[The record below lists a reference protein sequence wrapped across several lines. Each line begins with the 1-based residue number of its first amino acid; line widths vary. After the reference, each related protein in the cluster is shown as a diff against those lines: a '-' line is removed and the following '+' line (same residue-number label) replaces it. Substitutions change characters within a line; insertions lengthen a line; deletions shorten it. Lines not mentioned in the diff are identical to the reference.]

1 MPKGQKWHLDD
12 LEPAASEMEVALL
25 YPDGRTR
32 AVSPLLGS
40 VVPALLPR
48 LSREELRLIGN
59 LRGVVSSTVLP
70 PGAPGDMLV
79 RQIRVRR
86 SLLHYYIDQ
95 FPALDREER
104 AGVDAACDI
113 ATVLHLEPW
122 TEPQVVDETLR
133 PLRQMVGTEEELGF
147 GPEYSRVLDVLGG
160 IIKTTTVL
168 ERTEAVRRAWLAHPL
183 RHWDGLADQLLAA
196 ATMTHRQ
203 VSLRMVHRVT
213 GVSSDSVRRSAVF
226 RAARLRAA
234 AIILSDVVDQSV
246 LDSASAPWLAGH
258 DAGREAA

>member
-1 MPKGQKWHLDD
+1 
-12 LEPAASEMEVALL
+12 MESALL

-48 LSREELRLIGN
+48 LSREELTLLGQ
-59 LRGVVSSTVLP
+59 LRGPVSTTVLP

-86 SLLHYYIDQ
+86 ALLHYYIDQ
-95 FPALDREER
+95 FPVLDEAER
-104 AGVDAACDI
+104 AGVDAVCDI

-122 TEPQVVDETLR
+122 TEPSIMSQTLR
-133 PLRQMVGTEEELGF
+133 PLRQMVGPEEELGF
-147 GPEYSRVLDVLGG
+147 GPEFSQVLDVLGG
-160 IIKTTTVL
+160 IIKTTTEL

-183 RHWDGLADQLLAA
+183 RYWDGMADQLLAA

-213 GVSSDSVRRSAVF
+213 GVSSESVRRSAVF
-226 RAARLRAA
+226 RSARLRAA
-234 AIILSDVVDQSV
+234 AIILADV
-246 LDSASAPWLAGH
+246 LDGSVVAAASAPWDAGL

>member
-1 MPKGQKWHLDD
+1 
-12 LEPAASEMEVALL
+12 MESALL

-40 VVPALLPR
+40 VVPAILPR
-48 LSREELRLIGN
+48 LSREELALIGN
-59 LRGVVSSTVLP
+59 LRGPVSATVLP

-95 FPALDREER
+95 FPALDHEER
-104 AGVDAACDI
+104 AGVDAVCDI

-122 TEPQVVDETLR
+122 TEPAVVAQTLR
-133 PLRQMVGTEEELGF
+133 PLRQMVGTEDELGF

-160 IIKTTTVL
+160 IIKTTSVL
-168 ERTEAVRRAWLAHPL
+168 DRTEAVRRAWLAHPL
-183 RHWDGLADQLLAA
+183 RHWDALADQLLAA

-203 VSLRMVHRVT
+203 VALRMVHRVT
-213 GVSSDSVRRSAVF
+213 GVSSDAVRRSAVF

-234 AIILSDVVDQSV
+234 AIILADVVDETIV
-246 LDSASAPWLAGH
+246 DAASAPWHAGLNT
-258 DAGREAA
+258 GREAA

>member
-1 MPKGQKWHLDD
+1 
-12 LEPAASEMEVALL
+12 MESALL

-32 AVSPLLGS
+32 AISPLLGS

-48 LSREELRLIGN
+48 LSREELTLLAQ
-59 LRGVVSSTVLP
+59 LRGPVSTTVLP

-95 FPALDREER
+95 FPVLDELER
-104 AGVDAACDI
+104 AGVDAVCDI

-122 TEPQVVDETLR
+122 TEPSVLSQTLR
-133 PLRQMVGTEEELGF
+133 PLRQMVGPEEELGF

-160 IIKTTTVL
+160 IIKTTSEL

-183 RHWDGLADQLLAA
+183 RYWDGMADQLLAA
-196 ATMTHRQ
+196 AAMTHRQ

-213 GVSSDSVRRSAVF
+213 AVSSDAVRRSAVF
-226 RAARLRAA
+226 RSARLRAA
-234 AIILSDVVDQSV
+234 AIILADV
-246 LDSASAPWLAGH
+246 LDTSVVTAASAPWAAGRE
-258 DAGREAA
+258 AGREAA

>member
-1 MPKGQKWHLDD
+1 
-12 LEPAASEMEVALL
+12 METALL

-48 LSREELRLIGN
+48 LSREELALIGT
-59 LRGVVSSTVLP
+59 LRGPVSSTVLP

-86 SLLHYYIDQ
+86 SLLHYYMDQ
-95 FPALDREER
+95 FPALDCEER
-104 AGVDAACDI
+104 AGVDAVCDI

-122 TEPQVVDETLR
+122 AEPAVLSHTLR
-133 PLRQMVGTEEELGF
+133 PLRQMVGAEDELGF

-160 IIKTTTVL
+160 IIKTTSAL
-168 ERTEAVRRAWLAHPL
+168 DRTEAVRRAWLAHPL
-183 RHWDGLADQLLAA
+183 RHWDSLADQLLAA

-213 GVSSDSVRRSAVF
+213 GVTSDAVRRSAVF

-234 AIILSDVVDQSV
+234 AIILADVVDEAV
-246 LDSASAPWLAGH
+246 VDAASAPWDAGRN
-258 DAGREAA
+258 AGREAA